1 MGYIPILIVIVNIFH
16 TDIDYTK
23 SAINLD
29 DIRVNKM
36 IIESAA
42 LLANAIAYHGG
53 KDADLPI
60 SKTSGKPFKTKA
72 WQNHPSC
79 LWVKKS
85 RQNYVWLLGHLEAL
99 IEEMEFRKGTIHS
112 MSNNVLRL
120 RDGAIFIPEGEL
132 TAFENCTPYKSISDP
147 IEAYRLCMVYK
158 WEHDSKAPKW
168 TNREK
173 PDWYTPESL
182 EKARSAVCEFPW
194 TGLRQPRSK
203 RAKSG

>member
-1 MGYIPILIVIVNIFH
+1 MNIFH
-16 TDIDYTK
+16 TSIDPVE
-23 SAINLD
+23 SANNLD
-29 DIRVNKM
+29 DLRVNKM

-42 LLANAIAYHGG
+42 LLANAIAFHGG
-53 KDADLPI
+53 PESALPI

-85 RQNYVWLLGHLEAL
+85 RSNYNWLVSHLIAL
-99 IEEMEFRKGTIHS
+99 IQQMHLRKSTIHS
-112 MSNNVLRL
+112 MINNVQIIQ
-120 RDGAIFIPEGEL
+120 DGAKYIPEGPL

-158 WEHDSKAPKW
+158 WEHDGKVPKW
-168 TNREK
+168 SIVNK
-173 PDWYTPESL
+173 PSWYSPEYI
-182 EKARSAVCEFPW
+182 EQARTAKCEFVW

-203 RAKSG
+203 R